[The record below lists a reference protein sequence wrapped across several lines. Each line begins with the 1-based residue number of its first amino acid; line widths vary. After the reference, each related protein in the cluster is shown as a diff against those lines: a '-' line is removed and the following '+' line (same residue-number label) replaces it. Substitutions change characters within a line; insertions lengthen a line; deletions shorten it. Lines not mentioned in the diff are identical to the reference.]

1 MNPIL
6 TLGIA
11 LLVLVFH
18 TWASYRSPR
27 FWYLG
32 GIVPL
37 LWVCILAYLWYH
49 GQIDVLADW
58 KILLFPTLLLLL
70 IWLRGNL
77 TAKKR
82 EMECMQAKDL

>member
-11 LLVLVFH
+11 LLVVVFH

-37 LWVCILAYLWYH
+37 LWVCILAYICYH
-49 GQIDVLADW
+49 G
-58 KILLFPTLLLLL
+58 
-70 IWLRGNL
+70 
-77 TAKKR
+77 
-82 EMECMQAKDL
+82 